1 MDILQPLPETLRLS
15 ELIDSGYSQCFG
27 IQLSHDY
34 QMDDSDF
41 FLFDELD
48 RERWGD
54 TLLTFDAQTLLSK
67 DGSPVRGYASEWQG
81 DHHRLICV
89 GTVDAKKITVNPDE
103 LLATSLGLKRK
114 RPRTVL
120 TRRPRAHL

>member
-34 QMDDSDF
+34 QMDDSNF
-41 FLFDELD
+41 YIFDWLD
-48 RERWGD
+48 RELWGD
-54 TLLTFDAQTLLSK
+54 TLLSFDAQIMRSK
-67 DGSPVRGYASEWQG
+67 AGSSVTGYASEWQDG
-81 DHHRLICV
+81 HHRLICV
-89 GTVDAKKITVNPDE
+89 GTVDPKKSRDE

-114 RPRTVL
+114 WPRTVL
-120 TRRPRAHL
+120 ARRPRAHL

>member
-15 ELIDSGYSQCFG
+15 DLIDSGYSQCFG

-41 FLFDELD
+41 YLFDELD
-48 RERWGD
+48 RELWGD
-54 TLLTFDAQTLLSK
+54 TLLSFDAQVLRSK
-67 DGSPVRGYASEWQG
+67 DGSSVTGYASEWQDG
-81 DHHRLICV
+81 HHRLICV
-89 GTVDAKKITVNPDE
+89 GSVDPKKSRDE
-103 LLATSLGLKRK
+103 LLSTLPGLKRK

-120 TRRPRAHL
+120 VLRRRAHL